1 MSKHTV
7 YTVSRDALER
17 DADRLERDAQQ
28 SLRAWILLGQTDRY
42 SEQMHLARA
51 IRNAAACKSIYT
63 RREILRNSGVQIVK
77 L

>member
-1 MSKHTV
+1 MSKYTV
-7 YTVSRDALER
+7 YTVARDVLGRYADQLEH
-17 DADRLERDAQQ
+17 DAQQ

-42 SEQMHLARA
+42 SDQMHLARV

-63 RREILRNSGVQIVK
+63 RREILRNSGIQIIK